1 MGGFRVVARPLLF
14 LQCRDPEL
22 ERLARERGV
31 RVVVVGSRAGGW
43 MRVEYGACAVLAV
56 GQIVFVGRDA
66 VRLALERW
74 L

>member
-1 MGGFRVVARPLLF
+1 MAGFKLVARPLLL

-22 ERLARERGV
+22 ERLAAERGV
-31 RVVVVGSRAGGW
+31 EVVVVGNRAGGW
-43 MRVEYGACAVLAV
+43 MLVEYGACAVLAV